1 MEAIL
6 QLHKRAKKLT
16 PIKVRRD
23 LFKFIRTLERELAQ
37 YNKSQLFADSEDVEG
52 NPIGFYSQATEL
64 ITKGRKKAGQPFNLY
79 ESGKFLGRLFA
90 KVEKDSI
97 FFDTK
102 DSKRKEVLT
111 HLLSANIFGLT
122 DKNLNKIIE
131 EKLLPFMIDYY
142 LKYLKL

>member
-6 QLHKRAKKLT
+6 QLHARAKKLT
-16 PIKVRRD
+16 PTKVKRD

-37 YNKSQLFADSEDVEG
+37 YNKSQLFADSKDVEG
-52 NPIGFYSQATEL
+52 NPIGFYSYATEL

-79 ESGKFLGRLFA
+79 ESGEFLGRLFA

-97 FFDTK
+97 LFDTK

-111 HLLSANIFGLT
+111 HLLSTNIFGLT

-131 EKLLPFMIDYY
+131 EKILPFMIDYY
-142 LKYLKL
+142 QKELLQ

>member
-6 QLHKRAKKLT
+6 QLHARAKKLT
-16 PIKVRRD
+16 PTKVKRD

-52 NPIGFYSQATEL
+52 NPIGFYSYATEV

-79 ESGKFLGRLFA
+79 ESGEFLGRLFA
-90 KVEKDSI
+90 KVEKNSI

-102 DSKRKEVLT
+102 DGKRKEVLT
-111 HLLSANIFGLT
+111 HLLSTNIFGLT
-122 DKNLNKIIE
+122 DENLNKIIE
-131 EKLLPFMIDYY
+131 EKILPFMIDYY
-142 LKYLKL
+142 QKELLQ